1 MDSPSTIGAALLLT
15 LAASCGVPERG
26 SAGRFATTG
35 ELVALSGGDA
45 GAENACF
52 TCHGLG
58 GRGDGEAVP
67 RLAGLDAG
75 YLAAQLQSYSDGRR
89 QHPQMAWIAGRLS
102 ERERHAVARYYEALP
117 FSTSPGTPPEAPRL
131 YAAGDPARA
140 LPSCASCHGLAG
152 EGAGAG
158 NPPLAGQP
166 APYLA
171 EQLTAWRD
179 GRRRS
184 DPGNVM
190 LRISQRLTPSE
201 VTALSAYA
209 AALGGRP
216 RDRESPAASR

>member
-1 MDSPSTIGAALLLT
+1 MDSPSTIGAALLLMLT
-15 LAASCGVPERG
+15 ASCGARERG
-26 SAGRFATTG
+26 SAKRFTASG

-52 TCHGLG
+52 TCHGIE
-58 GRGDGEAVP
+58 GRGDGGATP

-75 YLAAQLQSYSDGRR
+75 YLAAQLQSYADGRR

-102 ERERHAVARYYEALP
+102 ERERHAVARHYAALP
-117 FSTSPGTPPEAPRL
+117 FSPLPDGPTEVPPL
-131 YAAGDPARA
+131 YTVGDPARA
-140 LPSCASCHGLAG
+140 LPSCASCHGIAG
-152 EGAGAG
+152 EGVGTG
-158 NPPLAGQP
+158 YPPLAGQP

-171 EQLTAWRD
+171 EQLTGWRD

-216 RDRESPAASR
+216 HDQESRAASR